1 MKGVIYARYSSDNQR
16 EESIDGQLRECKEY
30 AEKNGIEIIGEY
42 IDRALSA
49 KTDNRPEFQ
58 RMIKDSYRKLFDT
71 IIVWKV
77 DRFARNRYD
86 SAHYKHLLKKNGVK
100 VISAREHIS
109 EGAEGIILESML
121 EGYAEYYSVEL
132 TEKVNRGLMENAL
145 KGKLNGGTIPLG
157 YRLTKEQTL
166 EVNEETAPVVLEIF
180 TRYNDGEQIKSIVK
194 DLELRELKNNYGGAI
209 TYNRI
214 HYMLKNR
221 RYLGEYRFR
230 DIVHKNAFPAIV
242 PEDLFNSV
250 QKKLDKNKI
259 APARNKAEDE
269 YILTTK
275 LRCGK
280 CGAFMVGESGKSMT
294 GAIHRYYKCA
304 NTKKKKLCN
313 KKAVRKTWIED
324 LVVLNTMKLIMDDEL
339 VELIADRILEILS
352 QENTK
357 IPKLQA
363 KLNETETYIENMLTA
378 IQQGLTNVSAK
389 KRLDELEET
398 KKEIETAILA
408 EKLQKPEI
416 TKEHI
421 LMFIKKFRAINLE
434 DINSRKK
441 LIDSFVNSVYVYDD
455 KVLITFNYKDGTK
468 EISLEEINEEASS
481 DLKKISPPKAKDTG
495 ITVSFAFGMASEWT
509 IVRPSYDGQS

>member
-16 EESIDGQLRECKEY
+16 EESIDGQLRECKEF
-30 AEKNGIEIIGEY
+30 ADKNGIEIIGEY

-58 RMIKDSYRKLFDT
+58 KMIKDSYRKLFDT

-100 VISAREHIS
+100 VVSAREHIS

-166 EVNEETAPVVLEIF
+166 EINEETAPVVLEIF
-180 TRYNDGEQIKSIVK
+180 TRYNDGEQIKSIEK
-194 DLELRELKNNYGGAI
+194 DLALRELKNNYGGPI

-214 HYMLKNR
+214 HYLLKNR
-221 RYLGEYRFR
+221 RYTGEYRFR
-230 DIVHKNAFPAIV
+230 DVVHKNAFPVIV

-250 QKKLDKNKI
+250 QKKLEKNKI

-269 YILTTK
+269 YVLTTK
-275 LRCGK
+275 LKCGK
-280 CGAFMVGESGKSMT
+280 CGAYMVGESGKSMT

-313 KKAVRKTWIED
+313 KKSVKKAWIED
-324 LVVLNTMKLIMDDEL
+324 LVVQKTMNMIMDDKV
-339 VELIADRILEILS
+339 VEKIADSIIEILA
-352 QENTK
+352 QENTT

-363 KLNETETYIENMLTA
+363 KLKETEKYIDNMLTA
-378 IQQGLTNVSAK
+378 IQQGLINVSAK

-421 LMFIKKFRAINLE
+421 RCFVNRFKEIDVK
-434 DINSRKK
+434 DIESRKK

-455 KVLITFNYKDGTK
+455 KILITFNYKDGTK
-468 EISLEEINEEASS
+468 EISLDEVNDKTSS
-481 DLKKISPPKAKDTG
+481 DLEKISPPKGKGLPKAVPFLLCGD
-495 ITVSFAFGMASEWT
+495 F
-509 IVRPSYDGQS
+509 VRGLRSSVI

>member
-16 EESIDGQLRECKEY
+16 EESIDGQLRECKEF
-30 AEKNGIEIIGEY
+30 AAKNGIEIIGEY

-58 RMIKDSYRKLFDT
+58 KMIKDSYRKLFDT

-100 VISAREHIS
+100 VVSAREHIS

-166 EVNEETAPVVLEIF
+166 EINEETAPVVLEIF
-180 TRYNDGEQIKSIVK
+180 TRYNDGEQIKSIEK
-194 DLELRELKNNYGGAI
+194 DLALRELTNNYGGPI

-214 HYMLKNR
+214 HYLLKNR
-221 RYLGEYRFR
+221 RYIGEYRFR
-230 DIVHKNAFPAIV
+230 DVVHKNAFPAIV

-250 QKKLDKNKI
+250 QKKLEKNKI

-275 LRCGK
+275 LKCGK
-280 CGAFMVGESGKSMT
+280 CGAYMVGESGKSMT

-313 KKAVRKTWIED
+313 KKSVKKAWIED
-324 LVVLNTMKLIMDDEL
+324 LVVQKTMNMIIDDKLVDR
-339 VELIADRILEILS
+339 IADRIIEILA
-352 QENTK
+352 QENTA

-363 KLNETETYIENMLTA
+363 KLKETEKYIDNMLTA
-378 IQQGLTNVSAK
+378 IQQGLINVSAK

-398 KKEIETAILA
+398 KKDIETAILA

-421 LMFIKKFRAINLE
+421 LYFITKFREIDLK
-434 DINSRKK
+434 DIASRRK

-455 KVLITFNYKDGTK
+455 KILITFNYKDGTK
-468 EISLEEINEEASS
+468 EISLEEVNDETSS
-481 DLKKISPPKAKDTG
+481 DLKKISPPKGKAPLLG
-495 ITVSFAFGMASEWT
+495 AFPFGGGE
-509 IVRPSYDGQS
+509 